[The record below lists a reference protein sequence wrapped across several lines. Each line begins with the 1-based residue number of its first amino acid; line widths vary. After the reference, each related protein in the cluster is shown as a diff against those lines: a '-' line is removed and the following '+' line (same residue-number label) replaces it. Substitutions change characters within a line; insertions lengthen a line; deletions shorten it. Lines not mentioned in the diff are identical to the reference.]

1 MSSSNGAAASI
12 SGTAQPGMVKVV
24 TASLV
29 GTTIEWYDFFLFG
42 SVAALV
48 FNKLFYPDFDPVVG
62 TLLSLS
68 TFAVGFVARP
78 VGAVVFGHFGDL
90 VGRKKMLVL
99 SLVLMGAATVA
110 VGLLPTY
117 AQIGVA
123 APILLVVCRLLQGF
137 AVGGEWGG
145 AVLMV
150 SERGNPRRRGFWTS
164 WPNVGLPAGQA
175 LSIAVLAVLGGVLSE
190 DAFLGW
196 GWRIP
201 FLLSGLLLVV
211 GLWIRL
217 SLDESPMSKEAQ
229 AARQAEGAP
238 RKAPLFEVLRHY
250 WREVLLVMGA
260 RLCENSSGYIFTV
273 FILTYATQ
281 QGISRQVAL
290 YAVMIASVCHMIAV
304 PMWGALSDRFG
315 RRPLYIGGAVGV
327 GIWVFA
333 VFPLIDLGSP
343 VLLTLA
349 VAVALICHGG
359 MLGPQG
365 ALFSEL
371 FGTSVRYSGAS
382 IGVQFASIFGGSL
395 APIIAVALFAAY
407 DSAVPIAIYVAVTAA
422 ITVVALLL
430 TRETARRDL
439 AFDDAAASRMPAA
452 AGTEK

>member
-1 MSSSNGAAASI
+1 MSSSSGASAS
-12 SGTAQPGMVKVV
+12 SAGTTQPGMVKVV

-48 FNKLFYPDFDPVVG
+48 FNKLFYPGFDPIVG

-150 SERGNPRRRGFWTS
+150 SERGDPRRRGFWTS

-175 LSIAVLAVLGGVLSE
+175 ISIAVLAVLGANLSE

-196 GWRIP
+196 GWRVP

-217 SLDESPMSKEAQ
+217 SLDESPVFKEAQ

-238 RKAPLFEVLRHY
+238 RKAPLLEVLRHY

-273 FILTYATQ
+273 FILTYATR
-281 QGISRQVAL
+281 QGMSRQVAL

-304 PMWGALSDRFG
+304 PVWGALSDRFG

-333 VFPLIDLGSP
+333 VFPLIDVGSP
-343 VLLTLA
+343 VLLTVA

-407 DSAVPIAIYVAVTAA
+407 GSAVPVAIYVAITAA
-422 ITVVALLL
+422 ITVIALLL

-439 AFDDAAASRMPAA
+439 AFDDAAASRKPAVT
-452 AGTEK
+452 GSEQ